1 MGSRMLKIAC
11 PKLKIYY
18 KICPKL
24 YYLILWTSKCQLVL
38 THPAPTI
45 DGLDKLTTGQQ
56 LYITLEGDKSDNIY
70 IALPYSYAPMGT
82 WLPGQVIMVL
92 ARFSLRAWIIKL
104 VQQPNIAK
112 ITSC

>member
-1 MGSRMLKIAC
+1 MPIGPHS
-11 PKLKIYY
+11 
-18 KICPKL
+18 
-24 YYLILWTSKCQLVL
+24 T
-38 THPAPTI
+38 PTI
-45 DGLDKLTTGQQ
+45 DGLDNLTTGQQ

-92 ARFSLRAWIIKL
+92 ARLSLRVWIIKL
-104 VQQPNIAK
+104 VQRPNIAK

>member
-11 PKLKIYY
+11 PKLKIE
-18 KICPKL
+18 L
-24 YYLILWTSKCQLVL
+24 YYLIFWTSKCQLVL

-45 DGLDKLTTGQQ
+45 DGLDKLTTGQ

-70 IALPYSYAPMGT
+70 IAFSYAPMGT

-92 ARFSLRAWIIKL
+92 ARFSLTACIIKL